1 MPSKPGLVHVPH
13 ESAHAS
19 EVEIWEL
26 TRQAFGAFVAQIPA
40 PMTIGMT
47 KLADGSLVKGF
58 SCEPYALHGAREI
71 SQFGGWRAFRA
82 SA

>member
-1 MPSKPGLVHVPH
+1 VHTPG
-13 ESAHAS
+13 ETAHAI

-26 TRQAFGAFVAQIPA
+26 TREAFGGFVAQIPA

-47 KLADGSLVKGF
+47 RLSDGSVVKGF
-58 SCEPYALHGAREI
+58 SCEPHALAGAREI